1 MPLMTGVVLSIPT
14 VTEGQPSPLMSAWE
28 EYQSWDRQQNE
39 WLQRERRRVLLQVFI
54 TVHSSVLPVIELS
67 NGRVVAFDKNNL
79 MQAGCCGIRAGCR

>member
-1 MPLMTGVVLSIPT
+1 DYAIDDWRGFVDTT

-39 WLQRERRRVLLQVFI
+39 WLQCERRRVLLQVVYYRTFER
-54 TVHSSVLPVIELS
+54 LPVIELS

-79 MQAGCCGIRAGCR
+79 MHAVAV